1 MIQEIEIPSNDPLI
15 THFKKLFELHSFAE
29 GRQNVVKI
37 TQNKS
42 WFSWCK
48 PDIVDTE
55 LPIYINQIKDMMK
68 HFESDFDDAH
78 VEMCYGITN
87 DTITCK
93 KDICAADYSTDS
105 IGKVNICVVYIDVA
119 CDGGELVFYNE
130 KKESFKTI
138 QITSCK
144 VVMFEGS
151 VYHRRNDY
159 SKGHRLWVLF
169 QFPRK

>member
-1 MIQEIEIPSNDPLI
+1 MIQEIELPSNDPLI
-15 THFKKLFELHSFAE
+15 THFKKLFEMNSFAE
-29 GRQNVVKI
+29 DCQNVVKI
-37 TQNKS
+37 VEKSS
-42 WFSWCK
+42 WFCCK
-48 PDIVDTE
+48 RQIVDKE
-55 LPIYINQIKDMMK
+55 LPLYVNQIKDIMK
-68 HFESDFDDAH
+68 DFKSDFSDVH

-87 DTITCK
+87 DTIRCK
-93 KDICAADYSTDS
+93 KDICTADYSTDS
-105 IGKVNICVVYIDVA
+105 TGKVNICVVYIDVA
-119 CDGGELVFYNE
+119 CEGGELVFYNE
-130 KKESFKTI
+130 NKPFKTI

>member
-15 THFKKLFELHSFAE
+15 THFKKLFEMNSFAE
-29 GRQNVVKI
+29 DRQNVVKI
-37 TQNKS
+37 RQNKS
-42 WFSWCK
+42 WFCCK
-48 PDIVDTE
+48 RQIIDTE
-55 LPIYINQIKDMMK
+55 LPIYINQIKDIMK
-68 HFESDFDDAH
+68 DFKSDFNDAH

-87 DTITCK
+87 DTIKCK
-93 KDICAADYSTDS
+93 KDICTADYSTDYT
-105 IGKVNICVVYIDVA
+105 GKVNICVVYIDVA
-119 CDGGELVFYNE
+119 CEGGELVFYNE
-130 KKESFKTI
+130 NKPFKTI

>member
-15 THFKKLFELHSFAE
+15 THFKKLFNLHSFAE
-29 GRQNVVKI
+29 DRQNVVKI

-42 WFSWCK
+42 WFCCK
-48 PDIVDTE
+48 RQIVDKE
-55 LPIYINQIKDMMK
+55 LPTYVNQIQNIMK
-68 HFESDFDDAH
+68 NFESDFNNAH

-87 DTITCK
+87 NTITCK
-93 KDICAADYSTDS
+93 KDICTADYSTDS

-119 CDGGELVFYNE
+119 CEGGELVFYNE
-130 KKESFKTI
+130 KKEPFKTI
-138 QITSCK
+138 EITSCK

-151 VYHRRNDY
+151 VYHRRDDY